1 MSGSSL
7 STLVPVFGFNS
18 DGSFRIAPPPA
29 VLQFPGVPQLIG
41 AYGNRLGI
49 SGGGG
54 DINASAGTGQPFGG
68 ASDASLSGL
77 DTAAPG
83 IGGSLDTG
91 YSPYGQAL
99 DASLRTPLTRDD
111 PGSLFVNTKWGIF
124 TTDLDPIAPWDSV
137 VKIDY
142 RHEMKISDFPIE
154 RGAFASYNKVQVP
167 FDIRISFAVGS
178 KGGIATRTK
187 FLADL
192 EFAVQS
198 LQMYIVITPEATY
211 SRANLT
217 HMEYSR
223 ESRRGL
229 NLLVVDV
236 WVQEV
241 RVSEGSAFTDNTS
254 GISPPSQQS
263 VDKGAVQANV
273 VGPQTGLTTGD
284 DGLLPLPVQVPGG
297 PPPGGGGG
305 LLVTDVPMPTRGSGG
320 TGMTDAPSGMPT
332 GSGTGNPANSGQGS
346 GLTFTNSPI
355 ADVFF

>member
-68 ASDASLSGL
+68 ASDANLAGL
-77 DTAAPG
+77 PNAAVPG

-254 GISPPSQQS
+254 GISPPYQPS
-263 VDKGAVQANV
+263 VDKGAVQAQPV
-273 VGPQTGLTTGD
+273 ATPSGTGLTIADQPGF
-284 DGLLPLPVQVPGG
+284 LPVQVPGG
-297 PPPGGGGG
+297 PLP
-305 LLVTDVPMPTRGSGG
+305 VTDVPMPTRGSGG

-332 GSGTGNPANSGQGS
+332 GSGTGNPADSGQGS
-346 GLTFTNSPI
+346 GVTFTNSPI